1 MGCCNLFLPEKNSFS
16 SPYTI
21 FRPEKS
27 YDPLS
32 TPPTPFLPRLIPL
45 QTPFSPSFRLASH
58 NIHRPLANTH
68 TNLFSD
74 TPRTLRTTTRRPRS
88 PLLIFF
94 FYLIRFCRRPV
105 FALALRFFFFK
116 NEQKDREKK
125 KKLYKDA
132 LTPAASSQILPED
145 LHDARTAQ
153 LCAAQRRAV
162 GPTVVLRTPTVLLQ
176 GPVDP
181 PLLFVE
187 KNYMQGG

>member
-94 FYLIRFCRRPV
+94 FLPHPFLSPPCVRV
-105 FALALRFFFFK
+105 GVALFFFQ
-116 NEQKDREKK
+116 EQKDREK

>member
-1 MGCCNLFLPEKNSFS
+1 MGCCNLFLPQKNSFS

-68 TNLFSD
+68 INLFSD

-94 FYLIRFCRRPV
+94 FTSSV
-105 FALALRFFFFK
+105 SVAALCSRWRCAFFFQ
-116 NEQKDREKK
+116 EQKDREKKK

-162 GPTVVLRTPTVLLQ
+162 GPTVVLHTPTVLLQ